1 MKRLLCMAALAVA
14 AAPVF
19 AADVAGS
26 ININQPGLY
35 GRIDIGNFPPPQVIY
50 AQPVL
55 IQQVPVAPRPI
66 YLHVPPGHAKN
77 WRKHCARYDACGR
90 PVYFVQEDWYQNVY
104 VPQYREHR
112 DHRGNDDQRGD
123 DDHRGKKDKHGG
135 GRGKGNKHD
144 D

>member
-1 MKRLLCMAALAVA
+1 MKRLVCIAALAVA
-14 AAPVF
+14 GPAF
-19 AADVAGS
+19 AADVVGS

-55 IQQVPVAPRPI
+55 IQPIAVAPQPV

-77 WRKHCARYDACGR
+77 WRKHCAQYNACGQ
-90 PVYFVQEDWYQNVY
+90 PVYFVQENWYQNVY
-104 VPQYREHR
+104 VPQSRG
-112 DHRGNDDQRGD
+112 DHGDHGDRGDQGD
-123 DDHRGKKDKHGG
+123 DDRRGKKEKHDG

-144 D
+144 Y

>member
-1 MKRLLCMAALAVA
+1 MKRLLCMAALAVV

-50 AQPVL
+50 SQPVL
-55 IQQVPVAPRPI
+55 IQQVPVAPQPV

-77 WRKHCARYDACGR
+77 WRKHCARYNACGQ
-90 PVYFVQEDWYQNVY
+90 PVYFVQENWYQNVY

-112 DHRGNDDQRGD
+112 EHRGYEDRRGD
-123 DDHRGKKDKHGG
+123 DDHRGKEKHGG
-135 GRGKGNKHD
+135 GRGKGNKHED
-144 D
+144 

>member
-26 ININQPGLY
+26 VSINQPGLY
-35 GRIDIGNFPPPQVIY
+35 GRIDIGNFPPPQLIY
-50 AQPVL
+50 PQPVL
-55 IQQVPVAPRPI
+55 IQQVPVAPQPV

-77 WRKHCARYDACGR
+77 WGKHCARYNACGQ
-90 PVYFVQEDWYQNVY
+90 PVYFVQENWYQNVY
-104 VPQYREHR
+104 VPQYRQQRE
-112 DHRGNDDQRGD
+112 HRGNDDQRGD
-123 DDHRGKKDKHGG
+123 GDHRGKKEKHGG
-135 GRGKGNKHD
+135 GRGKGKHD